1 MTNARKICLLLSFF
15 LYILNA
21 SAQEEIKKD
30 TTAQNSKGVLVNLT
44 DGIATTVR
52 HTGRKIRKVGKE
64 FNAVDT
70 TFISPNLYN
79 LAFMLE
85 HSSWYEYYRL
95 GSNSNNGEQSISFS
109 PNANF
114 KLGVY
119 FGWRWIFLGYS
130 FDVKDIFGGHK
141 NKAKKTEMAL
151 NLYSSKFG
159 VDLYWRKTGSDFKIR
174 SYNGFQLN
182 TPTKNMDFNGFQSK
196 IKGLNAYW
204 IFNYKRFSYPAAY
217 SQSTNQ
223 RKSAGSLMAGFS
235 YSQHNISFDYDK
247 LPTEMRD
254 QLHNALL
261 FKKVKYSDYSLCLGY
276 GYNWVFAKN
285 WVSNLSLLPAIAYK
299 KSKINDTPQPH
310 THWIKDINFDLITRA
325 SIVYNN
331 SKYFA
336 GAALVMHTYDYR
348 KEDFSLTNTFGTL
361 RVYVGLNFW
370 KRKNTVINNDMLI
383 ILF

>member
-95 GSNSNNGEQSISFS
+95 GSNSNNSEQSISFS

-370 KRKNTVINNDMLI
+370 KKKEYRHK
-383 ILF
+383 

>member
-196 IKGLNAYW
+196 IKGLHAYW

-370 KRKNTVINNDMLI
+370 KKKEYRHK
-383 ILF
+383 

>member
-299 KSKINDTPQPH
+299 KSKINDTPKPH

-370 KRKNTVINNDMLI
+370 KKKEYRHK
-383 ILF
+383 

>member
-15 LYILNA
+15 LCILNA

-370 KRKNTVINNDMLI
+370 KKKEYRHK
-383 ILF
+383 

>member
-276 GYNWVFAKN
+276 GYNWVFAQN

-370 KRKNTVINNDMLI
+370 KKKEYRHK
-383 ILF
+383 

>member
-182 TPTKNMDFNGFQSK
+182 TPTKNMDFTGFQSK

-370 KRKNTVINNDMLI
+370 KKKEYRHK
-383 ILF
+383 

>member
-44 DGIATTVR
+44 DGFATTVR

-70 TFISPNLYN
+70 TFIFPNLYN

-370 KRKNTVINNDMLI
+370 KKKEYRHK
-383 ILF
+383 

>member
-1 MTNARKICLLLSFF
+1 MTNVRKICLLLSFF

-370 KRKNTVINNDMLI
+370 KKKEYRHK
-383 ILF
+383 